1 MLKQLFVGHVTNEAR
16 SGTGF
21 KPAVS
26 GFNWGQLLGK
36 IPDASEERQ
45 AELLRAA
52 TRLWNC
58 GFRRCLHRA
67 ILGFQGS
74 CSGLCVVVVPAC
86 PHLVLATELLP
97 RGSFGVSLFLWFC
110 FQFNLKEL

>member
-1 MLKQLFVGHVTNEAR
+1 MLKQLFVGHVTNEVR

-36 IPDASEERQ
+36 IPDASEERR

-58 GFRRCLHRA
+58 GFRCCLHRA
-67 ILGFQGS
+67 ILG
-74 CSGLCVVVVPAC
+74 VPGQLLWAVCGGCAC
-86 PHLVLATELLP
+86 MPSPGARH
-97 RGSFGVSLFLWFC
+97 
-110 FQFNLKEL
+110 